1 MKVRLAIAVAAL
13 QVCLLAFMAGQREWI
28 SRFGDQ
34 LTLRTAPIDPND
46 PMRGAYVRLNYEI
59 NWVPAALCKDGPA
72 EWTKVNDYT
81 LVRRLRDRVV
91 YALLRIDAYG
101 IAELVSLSDVRPSE
115 GTYLR
120 GRVES
125 VSPGS
130 VQVRYG
136 IEALFM
142 EKAQA
147 VAVEHAATYEKVG
160 APMNVHVAASSSG
173 IGVLRDFEWEPLGI
187 TIEFDPVPPREAEQ
201 GQPDVQPSLTGL
213 TVNLHNYSDADLAI
227 VDLPDDHSFRLLPNN
242 RWMQSHYAWSG
253 EGKTFKLP
261 ALRPDTIVILKPG
274 ATHKIHID
282 LTKERWW
289 IVDTNKPGGEAFPM
303 QQVQDGWSAS
313 FRIEYAPPGRD
324 ALAGL
329 PNAELVRHAPLRS
342 RAFNANRG
350 ID

>member
-13 QVCLLAFMAGQREWI
+13 QVCVLAFMAGQREWI

-59 NWVPAALCKDGPA
+59 NQVPASLCKDGPA
-72 EWTKVNDYT
+72 EWTKVTDYT
-81 LVRRLRDRVV
+81 VTRRLRDRVV
-91 YALLRIDAYG
+91 YASLRVDTYG
-101 IAELVSLSDVRPSE
+101 IAELVSLSDSRPA
-115 GTYLR
+115 GGLYLR
-120 GRVES
+120 GRVVS
-125 VSPGS
+125 VSSGS
-130 VQVRYG
+130 LQVRYG

-142 EKAQA
+142 EKSAA
-147 VAVEHAATYEKVG
+147 VAVERTAVDEKAG
-160 APMNVHVAASSSG
+160 APMNVHVAASSTG

-187 TIEFDPVPPREAEQ
+187 TLEFDPIPQRAAEP
-201 GQPDVQPSLTGL
+201 GQPFVQPSLTGL
-213 TVNLHNYSDADLAI
+213 TVILHNYSDSDVAV
-227 VDLPDDHSFRLLPNN
+227 VDLPGNHSFRLLPNN
-242 RWMQSHYAWSG
+242 RWMQSHYAWAG
-253 EGKTFKLP
+253 EGKVLNLP
-261 ALRPDTIVILKPG
+261 APSPDAIVVLKPG
-274 ATHKIHID
+274 STHKVHFD

-289 IVDTNKPGGEAFPM
+289 IVDTNKPDVPPFPM

-313 FRIEYAPPGRD
+313 FRIEYAPPGAD

-329 PNAELVRHAPLRS
+329 PNAELVRHASLRS